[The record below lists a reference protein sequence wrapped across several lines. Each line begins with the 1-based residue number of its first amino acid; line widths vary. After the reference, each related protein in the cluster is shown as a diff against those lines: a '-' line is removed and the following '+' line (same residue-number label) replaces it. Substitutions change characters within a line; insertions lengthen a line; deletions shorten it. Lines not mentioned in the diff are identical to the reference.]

1 MYLGEVEQEILR
13 KYKPALMAIGVDF
26 THWEVIEAIED
37 CNQGLE
43 SRLQAVIAWYVWLE
57 RNHQRHPEE
66 EYYLPNFTY
75 ILVTA
80 IQGEWQPRGWKD
92 KYLSLT
98 CFQPKSVTM
107 REKLQRIELFRYVAY
122 EIGDDSEYVRFFQ
135 DGRMVWQLAVE
146 DGLAMCAE
154 ELIFTFAHKTNS
166 DSIIRD
172 FL

>member
-26 THWEVIEAIED
+26 NNWEVIEAIEY

-43 SRLQAVIAWYVWLE
+43 SRFQAVISWYVWLE
-57 RNHQRHPEE
+57 KKRQQNPEE
-66 EYYLPNFTY
+66 EFLPNFTY
-75 ILVTA
+75 ILVRA
-80 IQGEWQPRGWKD
+80 IQGEWQPIGWKD

-107 REKLQRIELFRYVAY
+107 REKLQRIELFRYVVY
-122 EIGDDSEYVRFFQ
+122 EIRDDSEYVRFFQ

-172 FL
+172 LL